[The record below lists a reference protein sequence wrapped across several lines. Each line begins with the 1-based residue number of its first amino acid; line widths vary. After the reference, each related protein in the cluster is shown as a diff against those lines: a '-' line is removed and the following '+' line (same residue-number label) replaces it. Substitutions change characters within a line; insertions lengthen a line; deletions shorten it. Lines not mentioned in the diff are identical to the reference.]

1 MNQKL
6 KAIKQTAQYKT
17 WVSFLNNN
25 HPYSLPHWSIGG
37 AESVQKDVWSL
48 QDEMTF
54 KAQEFTTIDLAIDW
68 IGENM
73 DGITDVL

>member
-1 MNQKL
+1 MGILSEQQPPVQSAAL
-6 KAIKQTAQYKT
+6 
-17 WVSFLNNN
+17 V
-25 HPYSLPHWSIGG
+25 IGG
-37 AESVQKDVWSL
+37 AESVQKDVWLL